1 MMDITKKSQKLALLV
16 TGEKSAYADSFLA
29 MLVAVSKSSEL
40 SNPVASVAAHAIS
53 EFENHSAK
61 WWQTCLSIVDKSTA
75 HEASVSFRSVAFGQ
89 APREFFR
96 IERVVGDETIPETGN
111 VELEAGEARSQMS
124 RFGVDQPT
132 NLSLISYAALA
143 WFRSHEYLA
152 LKVGVSSPMK
162 WSVVYKVGREY
173 FQLSFD
179 HTVFKTDHKQME
191 KYLKEK

>member
-1 MMDITKKSQKLALLV
+1 MIDTIKRSQKLAKLV
-16 TGEKSAYADSFLA
+16 TTQKSSYADSFLS
-29 MLVAVSKSSEL
+29 MLVAVSKSGEL

-75 HEASVSFRSVAFGQ
+75 HEPSVSFRSVAFDQ
-89 APREFFR
+89 TPREFFR
-96 IERVVGDETIPETGN
+96 IERIDADETIPETGN
-111 VELEAGEARSQMS
+111 VELESGEARGQMS
-124 RFGVDQPT
+124 RYGVDQPT

-152 LKVGVSSPMK
+152 LKVGVTNAMK

-173 FQLSFD
+173 YRLSFD
-179 HTVFKTDHKQME
+179 HTVFKADHKQLE
-191 KYLKEK
+191 KYLKG